1 MASNELCYP
10 GPHCKEANISIE
22 GLMEGDLTKL
32 SRCNFTKGI
41 LWELNQYR
49 KLNNVH
55 WEDFYDWI
63 LVLTEVKVLKLST
76 LKVNVC
82 RLEKSCSS
90 LKKNKQNDRLQLLL
104 NEPAL
109 ACSKEGDSSTSE
121 SLEVMQ
127 QSSPT
132 FSSELETLKKVNVD
146 LARELQES
154 EAALQEEKS
163 NTDNLVAKLSKL
175 NIRNIN
181 KKLRRRD
188 DKLLESQDCIDSLTD
203 QVKVKSKEVAKL
215 EKKFETAQRA
225 KECYRSKANRRF
237 KSSSESAVGDSKSSL
252 STLEEKY
259 QQKFDCL
266 ESEIDRLRSDLEVL
280 QVDYK
285 EQQQKEKFETHIHGQ
300 LYNDNVR
307 QCCLELLSMNVGIH
321 QVSPIITCVLKNLTN
336 QEIDT
341 LPSNRTLVRMLT
353 ELKFLSYQQLA
364 DSLQQCENITLH
376 SDGTCKFG
384 QHYTSFQIST
394 GTSTYSLGLSQM
406 LSGTAKQTLELF
418 KDILSDFEETV
429 GSEAKCKLLSSIKNT
444 MSDRHIVQKNFNSLL
459 EEYRANILPEI
470 TSSWQDLTSAEQQSM
485 SSLNNF
491 FCGLHLLAGMA
502 DAAASTLLQWEAT
515 HFSENPTGSSVLVR
529 KSESGI
535 VRLVR
540 TACKAL
546 SKHGSEQSG
555 VYQSFTT
562 YLSSNNLPK
571 NPLATFKGNRFNIL
585 FYDAGAVY
593 HISPLIEKFFTEVW
607 QTPNQLLRAVLAD
620 IKVPEYKAGCKA
632 LGVINKII
640 TGPLWRVL
648 ESQDIS
654 ILKMN
659 EKFCHLKS
667 CLDSWSQDAT
677 SVMSGEA
684 VLYSDFLPTKDQI
697 YESLFA
703 PSVYDATAQEL
714 LEVIFG
720 AFSSLISRLVEDHL
734 PNGKYDN
741 PSAEL
746 VAETKSV
753 PTTNVISERDF
764 AQLDRFL
771 REKPNATTLSLEAM
785 IMFSNNKTA
794 SWLHTKTLK
803 EREELMKK
811 ARSVIPE
818 FKQLYRVRRQQLLEA
833 RASLLQAKRLQLEK
847 LQAKKQREKEGLVQ
861 EIVKYGLWQSK
872 QQVSEQLLKLKTK
885 KEKVAALKLQLD
897 FRKKVLEQKHV
908 DKSVFFMTKNKQQLP
923 VEVITDNLCQLL
935 DSTVPSFPVASCS
948 LAINCE
954 SLIGRRIFHKWKDI
968 GGKETWYKGQ
978 VLGLVPG
985 TNDWF
990 NVQYDGEDE
999 ILSLNLLE
1007 DVDKGDLEI
1016 MN

>member
-1 MASNELCYP
+1 MMPELC
-10 GPHCKEANISIE
+10 
-22 GLMEGDLTKL
+22 
-32 SRCNFTKGI
+32 
-41 LWELNQYR
+41 
-49 KLNNVH
+49 
-55 WEDFYDWI
+55 
-63 LVLTEVKVLKLST
+63 
-76 LKVNVC
+76 
-82 RLEKSCSS
+82 
-90 LKKNKQNDRLQLLL
+90 
-104 NEPAL
+104 
-109 ACSKEGDSSTSE
+109 
-121 SLEVMQ
+121 
-127 QSSPT
+127 
-132 FSSELETLKKVNVD
+132 
-146 LARELQES
+146 
-154 EAALQEEKS
+154 
-163 NTDNLVAKLSKL
+163 
-175 NIRNIN
+175 
-181 KKLRRRD
+181 
-188 DKLLESQDCIDSLTD
+188 
-203 QVKVKSKEVAKL
+203 
-215 EKKFETAQRA
+215 
-225 KECYRSKANRRF
+225 
-237 KSSSESAVGDSKSSL
+237 
-252 STLEEKY
+252 
-259 QQKFDCL
+259 
-266 ESEIDRLRSDLEVL
+266 
-280 QVDYK
+280 
-285 EQQQKEKFETHIHGQ
+285 
-300 LYNDNVR
+300 
-307 QCCLELLSMNVGIH
+307 
-321 QVSPIITCVLKNLTN
+321 IT
-336 QEIDT
+336 
-341 LPSNRTLVRMLT
+341 
-353 ELKFLSYQQLA
+353 
-364 DSLQQCENITLH
+364 
-376 SDGTCKFG
+376 
-384 QHYTSFQIST
+384 
-394 GTSTYSLGLSQM
+394 
-406 LSGTAKQTLELF
+406 
-418 KDILSDFEETV
+418 
-429 GSEAKCKLLSSIKNT
+429 
-444 MSDRHIVQKNFNSLL
+444 
-459 EEYRANILPEI
+459 
-470 TSSWQDLTSAEQQSM
+470 
-485 SSLNNF
+485 
-491 FCGLHLLAGMA
+491 
-502 DAAASTLLQWEAT
+502 
-515 HFSENPTGSSVLVR
+515 
-529 KSESGI
+529 
-535 VRLVR
+535 
-540 TACKAL
+540 
-546 SKHGSEQSG
+546 
-555 VYQSFTT
+555 
-562 YLSSNNLPK
+562 
-571 NPLATFKGNRFNIL
+571 
-585 FYDAGAVY
+585 
-593 HISPLIEKFFTEVW
+593 LIEKFFTEVW

-648 ESQDIS
+648 ESRDIS

-667 CLDSWSQDAT
+667 CLDNWSQDAT

-811 ARSVIPE
+811 ARSVTPE

-833 RASLLQAKRLQLEK
+833 RASLLQAKRLQLER